1 MLISAIIV
9 LTTVVGYLL
18 TGYKKKRAAVY
29 SELYEFNERLLLNMK
44 YGKERLQSL
53 SSQFKYIDDVIN
65 GKDVLNGEDGIFLK
79 NYAKNLGAT
88 DPQSQIDYLNERKN
102 ALKKVAE
109 ESSREYKKY
118 SSLYIK
124 IALMVGILIAV
135 LLA

>member
-1 MLISAIIV
+1 MLLSAIIV

-29 SELYEFNERLLLNMK
+29 SELYEFNEQLILNMK

-53 SSQFKYIDDVIN
+53 SARFKYIGDIISGNDI
-65 GKDVLNGEDGIFLK
+65 LYGEDGIFLK
-79 NYAKNLGAT
+79 NYIKNLGAT
-88 DPQSQIDYLNERKN
+88 DPQSQIDYLNERKTT
-102 ALKKVAE
+102 LKKIAE
-109 ESSREYKKY
+109 ESSQEYKKY